1 MVAPAPNA
9 DELSGR
15 LLARLDALLAG
26 AEPTTPERSWLEQLA
41 RELHA
46 PGSRQQRHGKRM
58 SHRRR
63 PGQPFT

>member
-1 MVAPAPNA
+1 MVVPDPNA
-9 DELSGR
+9 DELSSR

-26 AEPTTPERSWLEQLA
+26 AEPTPRERSWLEQLA
-41 RELHA
+41 RDLHA
-46 PGSRQQRHGKRM
+46 PESRQQRHSKPT